1 MLKQDRSMKM
11 STLEAIQNLVN
22 LLTQNNSKN
31 LQNIISDKIIET
43 SIELINEKDIFLAK
57 ITLSIYHQIILSNS
71 SSKNLYNEVLD
82 KSIILVQSPII

>member
-31 LQNIISDKIIET
+31 LQNSISDKIIET
-43 SIELINEKDIFLAK
+43 SKELINEKDLFLAK

-71 SSKNLYNEVLD
+71 SSMNLYNEVLD